1 MATSKVHLLC
11 RHSHRCVPFPTPS
24 AQAIGVAE
32 DSLVIDMVGAALL
45 WVAAVH
51 ERMLLLLLVILCLS
65 G

>member
-11 RHSHRCVPFPTPS
+11 RHSRPCVPFHRST
-24 AQAIGVAE
+24 QAIGVAE